1 MNPSP
6 DPLRMKPPMPA
17 STAAEGQRGSPLRS
31 ALFALLIIIATVV
44 WAIACFGFLLLPY
57 RQRYYMI
64 TRWNVFITQAARV
77 VCGIEW
83 EVRGMENL
91 PDAPVILLSK
101 HQSAWETIFYCWLM
115 PRPLIFVFKKSL
127 LYIPFFGWG
136 LAMLRMIAI
145 DRSKGR
151 DAMAQVIEV
160 GKRRL
165 DDGQWVIMF
174 PEGTR
179 TPVGGQGKYK
189 AGGAIL
195 AVGTGV
201 PVVPIAM
208 NSGDCWPR
216 NAFVKKPGKII
227 VSIGKPIPS
236 TGRAPGELMAEVEN
250 WIESEMRA
258 ITPGAYALKA
268 EAGSAA
274 AAAPITHG
282 Q

>member
-1 MNPSP
+1 MSR
-6 DPLRMKPPMPA
+6 PL
-17 STAAEGQRGSPLRS
+17 QFIRS
-31 ALFALLIIIATVV
+31 LIFAVVVMVATIV
-44 WAIACFGFLLLPY
+44 WAIGCFSFVLLPY
-57 RQRYYMI
+57 RQCYWMI
-64 TRWNVFITQAARV
+64 TRWNVFVIIAARHL
-77 VCGIEW
+77 CGIHW
-83 EVRGMENL
+83 QVKGFENL

-145 DRSKGR
+145 DRNKGR
-151 DAMAQVIEV
+151 ESMSQVIQV

-179 TPVGGQGKYK
+179 TAVGGQGRYK

-195 AVGTGV
+195 AVGTQP
-201 PVVPIAM
+201 PVIPIAI

-216 NAFVKKPGKII
+216 NAFIKQPGTIT
-227 VSIGKPIPS
+227 VSIGQPISPEGL
-236 TGRAPGELMAEVEN
+236 TAAELMQQVET
-250 WIESEMRA
+250 WIESEMRVIA
-258 ITPGAYALKA
+258 PHAYTSPARQQ
-268 EAGSAA
+268 E
-274 AAAPITHG
+274 P
-282 Q
+282 

>member
-1 MNPSP
+1 MHRSI
-6 DPLRMKPPMPA
+6 LF
-17 STAAEGQRGSPLRS
+17 LRS
-31 ALFALLIIIATVV
+31 ALFLLLIVVATVV

-64 TRWNVFITQAARV
+64 TRWNVFVSLAARA
-77 VCGIEW
+77 VCGIRW
-83 EVRGMENL
+83 EIKGLENL

-115 PRPLIFVFKKSL
+115 PRPLIFVLKKEL

-136 LAMLRMIAI
+136 LAMMRMIAI

-151 DAMAQVIEV
+151 DAMAQVIQS
-160 GKRRL
+160 GRRRL
-165 DDGQWVIMF
+165 SDGQWVIMF

-179 TPVGGQGKYK
+179 TPAGAQGKYK

-195 AVGTGV
+195 AIGTQT

-216 NAFVKKPGKII
+216 NAFIKKPGLIT
-227 VSIGKPIPS
+227 VSIGPPISPEGLS
-236 TGRAPGELMAEVEN
+236 AAALMVKVEN
-250 WIESEMRA
+250 WIESEMRV
-258 ITPGAYALKA
+258 ITPSAYAA
-268 EAGSAA
+268 PEPVHTVSSEA
-274 AAAPITHG
+274 
-282 Q
+282 

>member
-1 MNPSP
+1 MSRF
-6 DPLRMKPPMPA
+6 L
-17 STAAEGQRGSPLRS
+17 LFVRS
-31 ALFALLIIIATVV
+31 LLFALIIGVATVI
-44 WAIACFGFLLLPY
+44 WATACFGFVFLPY
-57 RQRYYMI
+57 RQRYWMI
-64 TRWNVFITQAARV
+64 TRWNQFIILAARY
-77 VCGIEW
+77 VCGIRW
-83 EVRGMENL
+83 QVKGLENL

-136 LAMLRMIAI
+136 LGMLRMIAI

-151 DAMAQVIEV
+151 DAMSQVIAT
-160 GKRRL
+160 GRKRL

-179 TPVGGQGKYK
+179 TAVGQQGKYK

-195 AVGTGV
+195 AIGTGV

-216 NAFVKKPGKII
+216 NAFIKKPGLIT
-227 VSIGKPIPS
+227 VSIGPAIS
-236 TGRAPGELMAEVEN
+236 SEGMNSAELMAKAEN
-250 WIESEMRA
+250 WIESEMRMLSPA
-258 ITPGAYALKA
+258 AYVNEKPL
-268 EAGSAA
+268 
-274 AAAPITHG
+274 
-282 Q
+282 

>member
-1 MNPSP
+1 MSRSV
-6 DPLRMKPPMPA
+6 LF
-17 STAAEGQRGSPLRS
+17 LRS
-31 ALFALLIIIATVV
+31 ALFLLLIIIATVV

-64 TRWNVFITQAARV
+64 TRWNVFVSLAART
-77 VCGIEW
+77 VCGIRW
-83 EVRGMENL
+83 EVKGLENL

-101 HQSAWETIFYCWLM
+101 HQSAWETIFFCWLM
-115 PRPLIFVFKKSL
+115 PRPLIVVFKKEL

-136 LAMLRMIAI
+136 LAMMRMVAI

-151 DAMAQVIEV
+151 DAMAQVIQA
-160 GKRRL
+160 GRRRL

-179 TPVGGQGKYK
+179 TPVGQQGKYK

-195 AVGTGV
+195 AIGTKT

-216 NAFVKKPGKII
+216 NAFIKKPGLIT
-227 VSIGKPIPS
+227 VSIGQPISPEGLS
-236 TGRAPGELMAEVEN
+236 AAALMTKVEN
-250 WIESEMRA
+250 WIESEMRV
-258 ITPGAYALKA
+258 ITPAAYAA
-268 EAGSAA
+268 PEPVSAA
-274 AAAPITHG
+274 SSES
-282 Q
+282 

>member
-1 MNPSP
+1 MTAPHPDTGMSNPRP
-6 DPLRMKPPMPA
+6 TTA
-17 STAAEGQRGSPLRS
+17 STDPGNTGSLLRS
-31 ALFALLIIIATVV
+31 TLFALFIALITVV
-44 WAIACFGFLLLPY
+44 WAIACFGFILLPY
-57 RQRYYMI
+57 RQRYYLI
-64 TRWNVFITQAARV
+64 TRWNVFVALAARYL
-77 VCGIEW
+77 CGIEW

-145 DRSKGR
+145 DRRKGR
-151 DAMAQVIEV
+151 DAMAQVIAT
-160 GKRRL
+160 GKQRL

-179 TPVGGQGKYK
+179 TPVGSQGKYK
-189 AGGAIL
+189 AGGTIL

-236 TGRAPGELMAEVEN
+236 TGRAPGELMVEVEK
-250 WIESEMRA
+250 WIESEMRV
-258 ITPGAYALKA
+258 ITPGAYAHEGA
-268 EAGSAA
+268 TAA
-274 AAAPITHG
+274 AATPITHE

>member
-1 MNPSP
+1 MTPSQP
-6 DPLRMKPPMPA
+6 DTGMSKQISKAAASETGKP
-17 STAAEGQRGSPLRS
+17 GSLLRS
-31 ALFALLIIIATVV
+31 ILFALLIVIATVV
-44 WAIACFGFLLLPY
+44 WAIACFGFMLLPY

-64 TRWNVFITQAARV
+64 TRWNVFITLAARY
-77 VCGIEW
+77 VCGIEY
-83 EVRGMENL
+83 EVRGMDNL

-151 DAMAQVIEV
+151 DAMAQVIAT

-179 TPVGGQGKYK
+179 TPVGSQGKYK
-189 AGGAIL
+189 AGGTIL

-236 TGRAPGELMAEVEN
+236 AGRTPGELMADVEK
-250 WIESEMRA
+250 WIESEMRV
-258 ITPGAYALKA
+258 ITPGAYAHEGA
-268 EAGSAA
+268 TAA
-274 AAAPITHG
+274 AATPVTHE